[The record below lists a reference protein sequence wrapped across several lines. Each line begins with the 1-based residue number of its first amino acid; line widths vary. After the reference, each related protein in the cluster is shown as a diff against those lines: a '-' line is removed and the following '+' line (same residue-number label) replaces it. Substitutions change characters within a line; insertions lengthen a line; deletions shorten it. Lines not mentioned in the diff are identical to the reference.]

1 MIRRSASRLWA
12 FARGEVVLS
21 IAVLLAVVSA
31 FFVLPSWGYLS
42 YIDWDTLAL
51 LFSLMAVMKGFQQE
65 GLFEY
70 VAGNLLQHTATT
82 RSMMAVLVF
91 LPLFCSMVIANDVS
105 LITFVPFAMAVLRL
119 ARQETLVVPLIAM
132 QTLAANLGSMLTPMG
147 NPQNLYLYSRSG
159 MGFLEL
165 SGILSVSY
173 THLTLPTTPYV

>member
-1 MIRRSASRLWA
+1 MIRQAASRLWA

-21 IAVLLAVVSA
+21 VAVILAVVSA
-31 FFVLPSWGYLS
+31 FFVPPNLGYLS

-70 VAGNLLQHTATT
+70 VASALLQRTATT

-91 LPLFCSMVIANDVS
+91 LPFFCSMVITNDVS
-105 LITFVPFAMAVLRL
+105 LITFVPFAIAVLRL

-132 QTLAANLGSMLTPMG
+132 QTLTAN
-147 NPQNLYLYSRSG
+147 
-159 MGFLEL
+159 
-165 SGILSVSY
+165 
-173 THLTLPTTPYV
+173 